1 MKKLMCMLVALI
13 LCCSMILPV
22 FATTGEVFVPSISY
36 KEGPKMEEVILEV
49 DGEKEDVD
57 DCVVITTIEQAKEKT
72 TDITQ
77 EDRDLL
83 IEVYEKLSDGT
94 MELPLDEDYVIW
106 ELFDLSFEYEDCR
119 VIEEHGHKDE
129 KLKAED
135 TTLTITFDLDID
147 SAEKIIVLVYID
159 GEWVE
164 VEAKN
169 NGDGTLTC
177 VFDDICPVVFC
188 REKGVAEQVPQT
200 GDAFGKNLILWVAVM
215 VVSAAAIV
223 VLVVNR
229 RKVAR

>member
-1 MKKLMCMLVALI
+1 MK
-13 LCCSMILPV
+13 
-22 FATTGEVFVPSISY
+22 
-36 KEGPKMEEVILEV
+36 
-49 DGEKEDVD
+49 
-57 DCVVITTIEQAKEKT
+57 
-72 TDITQ
+72 
-77 EDRDLL
+77 
-83 IEVYEKLSDGT
+83 
-94 MELPLDEDYVIW
+94 
-106 ELFDLSFEYEDCR
+106 FDLSFEYEDCR

-147 SAEKIIVLVYID
+147 AAEKIIVLVYID
-159 GEWVE
+159 GKWVE

-200 GDAFGKNLILWVAVM
+200 GDAFGKNLILWAAVM